1 MIKNLKPVML
11 WTAGLLL
18 VVMLGGCGDK
28 SEYTIDQAEIVAELL
43 PDGDVYVE
51 ELYTYSVKGEYD
63 SFSRFMDNFG
73 DANIEFF
80 EAYAP
85 PQDRELG
92 NFGYKELERYPV
104 TWNSKRGTCYVE
116 VKAKDEIKQVYY
128 RYRLDQEA
136 VKYTDGG
143 ELDWTAFQET
153 DVDIHNVTVT
163 LYTRQEAGEPLVAFA
178 YDRSEGSIT
187 EQTNRRVRYKNDLL
201 REGDQVRLKA
211 FLPAEI
217 LPDMESAESP
227 APLNERLAQ
236 EKTLVQRYTDR
247 ERLLETG
254 LQMSRWLT
262 YITAA
267 VVVFYALSL
276 RRIFAWLRGR
286 PIATEELEEM
296 DPVRL
301 VYLYRKGRLRRP
313 DALAGVMA
321 LRRKGKME
329 ILAQPSD
336 SRFQQDPAAPKWF
349 PQFVWKGGASGIQPA
364 DRYVQKWLFRRK
376 GVLNLNHIAGPTR
389 TERRR
394 NTSSRQYLSRL
405 RMFEK
410 SLARWQALVEAD
422 AAQSQSIDYS
432 EYMPRKGILT
442 VLAFIHLGLLVY
454 LFYADAVLLKWI
466 AILAAVLAGGAVLA
480 SIRSRHKG
488 FITAYLILCFFAGAQ
503 IGYPPVVDAYLY
515 FVLLSLLLV
524 ALLPGRV
531 SDSQSDAYRSAIKRY
546 RRRLA
551 NGGDDMKGDPV
562 RLERNMEAAL
572 ALGVGR
578 RFLKRVKRKE
588 AESLFYSASP
598 LFDPEMLAAIDY
610 AFNRSWKGVADKSSS
625 SSSGSGGG
633 DGGYDSSDYGS
644 DGGGDSG
651 GGDGGGGGGGD

>member
-1 MIKNLKPVML
+1 MIKSLRPVML

-18 VVMLGGCGDK
+18 AVLLGGCGGK
-28 SEYTIDQAEIVAELL
+28 NEYTIGQAEIVAELL
-43 PDGDVYVE
+43 PDGDLYVE

-63 SFSRFMDNFG
+63 SFTRFMDNFG

-104 TWNSKRGTCYVE
+104 TSSKKRGEYYAK
-116 VKAKDEIKQVYY
+116 VKAKDETKQVYY

-136 VKYTDGG
+136 VKYSDGG
-143 ELDWTAFQET
+143 ELDWIALQEN

-163 LYTRQEAGEPLVAFA
+163 LYTRQEAGEPLAAYA
-178 YDRSEGSIT
+178 YDRSEGSVI
-187 EQTNRRVRYKNDLL
+187 EQTNQRVRYKNDLL

-236 EKTLVQRYTDR
+236 EKALVQRYMDR

-254 LQMSRWLT
+254 LELSLWLT

-286 PIATEELEEM
+286 PIAPEELEEM

-301 VYLYRKGRLRRP
+301 VYLYRKGKLRRP
-313 DALAGVMA
+313 DVLAGVMA

-329 ILAQPSD
+329 VLAQPSD
-336 SRFQQDPAAPKWF
+336 SRFQQDPAAPKRF

-394 NTSSRQYLSRL
+394 NASTRQYLSRL

-410 SLARWQALVEAD
+410 SLARWQELVDAD
-422 AAQSQSIDYS
+422 AAQSITYS
-432 EYMPRKGILT
+432 EYKLKKGIFSVLT
-442 VLAFIHLGLLVY
+442 FTHLVLLVY
-454 LFYADAVLLKWI
+454 LYYADAVSWTWT

-480 SIRSRHKG
+480 SVRSRHKG
-488 FITAYLILCFFAGAQ
+488 FITAFLIFCFFAGAQ
-503 IGYPPVVDAYLY
+503 IGSPPVVDAYLY

-531 SDSQSDAYRSAIKRY
+531 ADSHSDAYRSAIKRY

-551 NGGDDMKGDPV
+551 NGGDDIKGDPV

-578 RFLKRVKRKE
+578 RFLKRVKRKK

-633 DGGYDSSDYGS
+633 GDSGYDSSDYGS

-651 GGDGGGGGGGD
+651 GGDGGGGGGD